1 MKILWSDRAL
11 KDLDQIFKF
20 YLELASFEVAQ
31 KVTVKLATK
40 AQILESYPELGA
52 FERYDLI
59 LPFEYRSL
67 IEEEYKIIYRLIP
80 EAKCI
85 LISRVFGTR
94 RDPRKK
100 LLN

>member
-11 KDLDQIFKF
+11 KDLDQIFQF

-31 KVTVKLATK
+31 KVTGKLATK
-40 AQILESYPELGA
+40 VQILESYPELGA
-52 FERYDLI
+52 IETYELI
-59 LPFEYRSL
+59 LPFEYRAL
-67 IEEEYKIIYRLIP
+67 IEGDYKIIYRQIP

-85 LISRVFGTR
+85 LISRVFDTR

-100 LLN
+100 NS